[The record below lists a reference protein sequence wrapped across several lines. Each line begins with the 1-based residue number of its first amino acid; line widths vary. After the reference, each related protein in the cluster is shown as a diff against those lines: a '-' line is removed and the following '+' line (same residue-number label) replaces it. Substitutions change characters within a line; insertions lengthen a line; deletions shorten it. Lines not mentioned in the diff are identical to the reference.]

1 MAEDLVGGAAPS
13 VAEEGQ
19 MVAGVVRATAVEE
32 VDFQVLQED
41 VLVGTKNILQVLTL
55 GADTRQVEL
64 AVAAAARGTP
74 AEVVEMILVI
84 VVTAVWMVQVTPPVI
99 TVITDLLSH
108 NANV

>member
-1 MAEDLVGGAAPS
+1 VGGAAPS

-19 MVAGVVRATAVEE
+19 MVVAGVVRATAVEE
-32 VDFQVLQED
+32 VDFRVLQED

-64 AVAAAARGTP
+64 AVAAAVRGTP
-74 AEVVEMILVI
+74 VEVVEMILVI

>member
-1 MAEDLVGGAAPS
+1 VAEDLVGGAAPS

-55 GADTRQVEL
+55 GADTRQVVYSYE
-64 AVAAAARGTP
+64 
-74 AEVVEMILVI
+74 
-84 VVTAVWMVQVTPPVI
+84 
-99 TVITDLLSH
+99 
-108 NANV
+108 

>member
-1 MAEDLVGGAAPS
+1 VGGAAPS

-19 MVAGVVRATAVEE
+19 MVAGVVRATAAEE
-32 VDFQVLQED
+32 VDFRVLQGD

-55 GADTRQVEL
+55 GADTHQVEEL
-64 AVAAAARGTP
+64 AVVAAVRGTP
-74 AEVVEMILVI
+74 VEVVEMILVI

-99 TVITDLLSH
+99 TVITDLPSH

>member
-41 VLVGTKNILQVLTL
+41 VLVGTKNILQVLTP
-55 GADTRQVEL
+55 GADTRQVVYSYEWKFL
-64 AVAAAARGTP
+64 
-74 AEVVEMILVI
+74 
-84 VVTAVWMVQVTPPVI
+84 
-99 TVITDLLSH
+99 
-108 NANV
+108 